1 MFAIEF
7 IAILFW
13 VLLPPL
19 LIGLVLLFVAANRRD
34 RISLRR
40 RALGALTL
48 IGVASLAAVI
58 LLIIGP
64 PGPGIYIGVREVT
77 FLGTRTIWAPLAF
90 IAVVVAFPVALGAMR
105 VGGSR

>member
-1 MFAIEF
+1 MFAIEL

-19 LIGLVLLFVAANRRD
+19 LAGLVFLVVAANRRG

-48 IGVASLAAVI
+48 IGVASLTAVI

-64 PGPGIYIGVREVT
+64 PGLGLYIGVREVT
-77 FLGTRTIWAPLAF
+77 FLGTRLLLAPLAF
-90 IAVVVAFPVALGAMR
+90 IAVVVAFPVALGVMR
-105 VGGSR
+105 VGGSK